1 MERIHVP
8 RGLEG
13 SSRPE
18 ALALTTSVLTTPLL
32 ALTLLAPG
40 DVTAPAGTI
49 TPERTDAAEL
59 LLEAVDLSRSQR
71 EADLVGMAPLLAGA
85 HSAADMLGTDSY
97 TAALLSDFAT
107 EARWRALDRPSV
119 ATRWLEREL
128 RSVASDLT
136 FQPTM
141 QADLPEGF
149 PGPTAV
155 RELELKQYPTYRA
168 ARTSMEGES
177 ANGAFWELFQH
188 IQTNDIAMTAPV
200 EMSYT
205 DTEDGPRESAM
216 AFLYGDPRTGAP
228 GSEGAVAIVD
238 TEPMWVLSM
247 GLRGRDTQQRI
258 TNTRSALE
266 EWLAQSP
273 DWRAAGEL
281 RVMGY
286 NSPMVWGNRRFF
298 EIQLPVERVLEAGP
312 ETTPQDQPRNN
323 VPTASM
329 PASESKILFRTND
342 IADWRPSNDTV
353 MGGRSSSRI
362 LLTEDGTTLITGRV
376 SLENNGG
383 FASVRLNRLE
393 AGLQGAQAVTLRV
406 QGDGKTYQLRF
417 SMPTDGYGGRIS
429 YTAPFKT
436 QAGTQ
441 TEHTFTSMDFAPVW
455 RGQDVPS
462 AEPFDLQQAT
472 GLRILISDKQVG
484 PFALELLGANYQ

>member
-1 MERIHVP
+1 MLTTP
-8 RGLEG
+8 FL
-13 SSRPE
+13 
-18 ALALTTSVLTTPLL
+18 ALALLT
-32 ALTLLAPG
+32 PG
-40 DVTAPAGTI
+40 DVTPSAVSLS
-49 TPERTDAAEL
+49 PERTAASEVL
-59 LLEAVDLSRSQR
+59 IKAVDLSRSQR
-71 EADLVGMAPLLAGA
+71 EADLIGMAPLVAGA
-85 HSAADMLGTDSY
+85 HSASELLGPDSY
-97 TAALLSDFAT
+97 TARLITDFAT

-141 QADLPEGF
+141 EADLPEGF

-155 RELELKQYPTYRA
+155 RELELKQYPSYRA

-188 IQTNDIAMTAPV
+188 IQTNDIPMTAPV

-205 DTEDGPRESAM
+205 ATDDGPRESAM

-228 GSEGAVAIVD
+228 GEQGVVAIVD
-238 TEPMWVLSM
+238 TDPMWVLSM
-247 GLRGRDTQQRI
+247 GMRGRDTQQRI
-258 TNTRSALE
+258 TKTRAALE
-266 EWLAQSP
+266 DWLADSP

-298 EIQLPVERVLEAGP
+298 EVQLPVARISKASEESALHGQPLSAA
-312 ETTPQDQPRNN
+312 TTA
-323 VPTASM
+323 TKASM
-329 PASESKILFRTND
+329 PASEPKPLFQTDD

-362 LLTEDGTTLITGRV
+362 LLSDDGTTLIKGRV

-393 AGLQGAQAVTLRV
+393 DGLQGAQEVTLKV
-406 QGDGKTYQLRF
+406 KGDGKTYQLRF
-417 SMPTDGYGGRIS
+417 SMPTDGYSGRIS
-429 YTAPFKT
+429 YTAPFET
-436 QAGTQ
+436 QAGTW
-441 TEHTFTSMDFAPVW
+441 TEHTFTSEDFAPVW

-484 PFALELLGANYQ
+484 PFALELLSATYR